1 MNKDETVGLCIGI
14 LKGKTPEYNE
24 IKWTNTNV
32 KTVGVYHGYCIS
44 EDNIW
49 RDKIN
54 KIKCVLH
61 VWKSRNLTIE
71 GKLLQLKTF
80 VFSIITFE
88 LEIYGILE
96 KYCTEIETVML
107 DFLWSSKTHR
117 VSRNRKL
124 MVGLICTVYAT

>member
-1 MNKDETVGLCIGI
+1 MSKDKTVGLCIGT